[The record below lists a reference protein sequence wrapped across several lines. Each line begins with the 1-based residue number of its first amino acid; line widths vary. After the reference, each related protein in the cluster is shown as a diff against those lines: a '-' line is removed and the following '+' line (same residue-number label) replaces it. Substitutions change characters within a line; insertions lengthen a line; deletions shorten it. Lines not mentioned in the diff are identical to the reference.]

1 MPQNLVQLLRR
12 AAPPL
17 WLLSFLFL
25 AFHGATVAAPDNKV
39 FLALIITGGLIVF
52 GLEREALRGL
62 WRDNRTIL
70 VTSLLLA
77 GAIALSESIG
87 RYHGVAPAHPW
98 PPQLAL
104 FLCLP
109 VLAVFLKDAR
119 WLALVVGIF
128 CLLCAWHFIAMP
140 VEAVTGSKLSWHPL
154 MLLPRD
160 AGPLHYQASGLAWQA
175 YYFAGLFLPL
185 FYLAWGPVYEKRVFA
200 DLHVSRRAMLA
211 LALLWLI
218 PAACVQSRSAFAG
231 TLCAALLAIVATSGR
246 RNVRVWFAV
255 GLLAVFAAGIYWQ
268 MFAENKSGADLRVA
282 YFKLYVR
289 ESLHWPW
296 ILTGRSYYLDPDIRM
311 MVPGMIPLQH
321 SHNDISQILYSWG
334 LPGLLAYVAY
344 LAALVRLVWKRF
356 VAHGEV
362 WPACALVVLFPSM
375 VTDLGFQHYEKAVA
389 LVLVTALCM
398 ALAPKPAP
406 GRPATP

>member
-1 MPQNLVQLLRR
+1 MSPEPSSILR
-12 AAPPL
+12 AAIAPL
-17 WLLSFLFL
+17 WLLCFLFL
-25 AFHGATVAAPDNKV
+25 AFHGATVAAPDNRL
-39 FLALIITGGLIVF
+39 FLALIVTGVACVF
-52 GLEREALRGL
+52 TCERDAAREL
-62 WRDNRTIL
+62 WRDNRAVL

-77 GAIALSESIG
+77 IAIGVSESIG

-109 VLAVFLKDAR
+109 VLAVFLKDPR
-119 WLALVVGIF
+119 RLAMVVGIF
-128 CLLCAWHFIAMP
+128 CLLCAWHFVAMP
-140 VEAVTGSKLSWHPL
+140 VEAITGSKLSWHPL
-154 MLLPRD
+154 LLLPRD

-185 FYLAWGPVYEKRVFA
+185 FYLAWGPVYEKRVFP
-200 DLHVSRRAMLA
+200 DLPVSHRAMLA

-231 TLCAALLAIVATSGR
+231 TLCAALLAIVATSGK
-246 RNVRVWFAV
+246 RNVRVWFAA
-255 GLLAVFAAGIYWQ
+255 GLLVVFAAGIYWQ
-268 MFAENKSGADLRVA
+268 MFAQNKSGAELRVA
-282 YFKLYVR
+282 YFKLYVS

-311 MVPGMIPLQH
+311 MVPGMIALQH
-321 SHNDISQILYSWG
+321 SHNDVSQILYSWG
-334 LPGLLAYVAY
+334 LPGLLAYGAFLVA
-344 LAALVRLVWKRF
+344 LLRLVWTRF
-356 VAHGEV
+356 AAHREV

-389 LVLVTALCM
+389 LVLVAALCM
-398 ALAPKPAP
+398 SLRA
-406 GRPATP
+406 RPVTATP